1 MDHQQVDPQST
12 STSTPNDITDPIVA
26 SQIELLIQQYVRYIL
41 TNHIINRNQY
51 QFPQLYLN
59 TFQKIVVILIIMI

>member
-51 QFPQLYLN
+51 QSPQLYLN

>member
-1 MDHQQVDPQST
+1 MDHQQMDPQST

-26 SQIELLIQQYVRYIL
+26 SQIELLIQQYVRYVF
-41 TNHIINRNQY
+41 TNHITRNLY
-51 QFPQLYLN
+51 QSPQLYLN

>member
-26 SQIELLIQQYVRYIL
+26 SQIELLIQQYVRYIFI
-41 TNHIINRNQY
+41 NHITRNPY
-51 QFPQLYLN
+51 QSPQLYLN

>member
-41 TNHIINRNQY
+41 TNNYH
-51 QFPQLYLN
+51 
-59 TFQKIVVILIIMI
+59 